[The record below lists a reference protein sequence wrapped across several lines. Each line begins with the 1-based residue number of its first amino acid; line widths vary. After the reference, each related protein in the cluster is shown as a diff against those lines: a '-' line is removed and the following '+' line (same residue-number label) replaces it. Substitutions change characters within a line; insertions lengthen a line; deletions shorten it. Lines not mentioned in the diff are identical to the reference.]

1 MGRVSPLI
9 WLLAF
14 LLLLPTAAGRA
25 VMDVLGGLALIVLAL
40 PLLLGG
46 LGWIGWKL
54 IQSRMQVCPACGAA
68 TLQRSPT
75 CPVCGTAMPVSN
87 GSGDGAGSVDA
98 VSTPAS
104 SATIDITAED
114 VQT

>member
-25 VMDVLGGLALIVLAL
+25 VMDVLGGLAL
-40 PLLLGG
+40 
-46 LGWIGWKL
+46 
-54 IQSRMQVCPACGAA
+54 MQVCPACGAA

-114 VQT
+114 VET